1 MSETNGHTTEL
12 TEDTLRAMAV
22 QLTRLTMAGRFG
34 SSFDGLRN
42 LYDLFGWKRSLTYQ
56 DFKNAYTR
64 QGVAYRVVGA
74 YPDAAWAQ
82 PPSVKEVRPATPR
95 RSLFSL
101 IPAVPEPPSR
111 RALIDQ
117 SPALQ
122 VQAQEESTP
131 FEAAWEALEQRLRLY
146 ATLQRLDTLANLG
159 QYAVLLLGLRGQ
171 PNDLRQ
177 PATPVR
183 SPDDLLYVTPYSEE
197 YVTIQQFVQD
207 PQSSDYA
214 KPELYKI
221 ETKGT
226 GKPGTTAVPSGGTL
240 MVHASRVIHV
250 AIACLDDEIYGIPR
264 LEPIYNNICDLDKV
278 VGSSAEMFFRDA
290 KRRIG
295 LQMREGYSFKSQ
307 AAAEETARK
316 AEEFQHGLR
325 DFLDVMGMDIVN
337 LPGTTANPKEQVA
350 AQLAV
355 VTMATGIP
363 KRILEGSERGELS
376 SQQDAEEWK
385 SRVTQYQRQ
394 VGDQKL
400 LHPLI
405 ERLLALQVLPQ
416 PTHPWEVQWENLFS
430 LSEEQ
435 QAVVAKDVATA
446 LAEITKARMQG
457 LQAMSDERFLETYL
471 HLDPEDDPWRVPSP
485 AEGLQPGPEE
495 V

>member
-1 MSETNGHTTEL
+1 MSESNGHTTEL

-22 QLTRLTMAGRFG
+22 QLTRLTMAGRMG

-42 LYDLFGWKRSLTYQ
+42 LYDLFGWRRSLTYQ
-56 DFKNAYTR
+56 DFKDAYTR
-64 QGVAYRVVGA
+64 QGVAYRVVNA

-82 PPSVKEVRPATPR
+82 PPSVKEIRPATPR
-95 RSLFSL
+95 RSVFA
-101 IPAVPEPPSR
+101 AVPATDGLPV
-111 RALIDQ
+111 
-117 SPALQ
+117 LQ
-122 VQAQEESTP
+122 VQQAEDATP
-131 FEAAWEALEQRLRLY
+131 FEAAWKALEERLRLY

-207 PQSSDYA
+207 PQSPDYA

-221 ETKGT
+221 ETKAT
-226 GKPGTTAVPSGGTL
+226 GKPGTTAVPVGGTL
-240 MVHASRVIHV
+240 MVHASRVLHV
-250 AIACLDDEIYGIPR
+250 AIACLDDEVYGIPR

-278 VGSSAEMFFRDA
+278 VGSSAEMYFRDA

-295 LQMREGYSFKSQ
+295 LQMREGYKFNSK
-307 AAAEETARK
+307 ADAEETARK

-337 LPGTTANPKEQVA
+337 LPGSTASPKEQVA
-350 AQLAV
+350 AQLEIICA
-355 VTMATGIP
+355 ATGIP
-363 KRILEGSERGELS
+363 KRKLEGSERGELS
-376 SQQDAEEWK
+376 SKQDAEEWK
-385 SRVTQYQRQ
+385 GRVTQYQHQ
-394 VGDQKL
+394 VDDQKMLRPL
-400 LHPLI
+400 L
-405 ERLLALQVLPQ
+405 ERLIALHVLPQ
-416 PTHPWEVQWENLFS
+416 PAYPYAVQWENLFS

-446 LAEITKARMQG
+446 LADITKARMQG
-457 LQAMSDERFLETYL
+457 FQAMSDERFLETYL

-485 AEGLQPGPEE
+485 AEGLQPGPGEL
-495 V
+495 

>member
-12 TEDTLRAMAV
+12 TEDTLRTMAV
-22 QLTRLTMAGRFG
+22 QLTRLTLAGRMG

-42 LYDLFGWKRSLTYQ
+42 LYDLFGWRRSLTYQ
-56 DFKNAYTR
+56 DFKSAYTR
-64 QGVAYRVVGA
+64 QGVGYRVVNA

-82 PPSVKEVRPATPR
+82 PPSVKEMRPATPR
-95 RSLFSL
+95 RSLFAPL
-101 IPAVPEPPSR
+101 PVQPDQPP
-111 RALIDQ
+111 
-117 SPALQ
+117 LQ
-122 VQAQEESTP
+122 VQQAEDRTP
-131 FEAAWEALEQRLRLY
+131 FEAAWEALEARLYLY

-171 PNDLRQ
+171 TNDLRQ

-197 YVTIQQFVQD
+197 YVTIQHFVQD
-207 PQSSDYA
+207 PQSPDYA
-214 KPELYKI
+214 KPELYRI

-226 GKPGTTAVPSGGTL
+226 GKPGTTTQPGGTL

-250 AIACLDDEIYGIPR
+250 AIACLDDEVYGIPR
-264 LEPIYNNICDLDKV
+264 LEPIYNNICDIDKV
-278 VGSSAEMFFRDA
+278 VGSSAEMYFRDA

-295 LQMREGYSFKSQ
+295 LQMREGYTFKNQ

-337 LPGTTANPKEQVA
+337 LPGSTASPKEQLA
-350 AQLAV
+350 AQLAI

-394 VGDQKL
+394 VGDQKML
-400 LHPLI
+400 RPLI
-405 ERLLALQVLPQ
+405 ERLIALQVLPQ
-416 PTHPWEVQWENLFS
+416 PQYPYEVQWENLFS

-485 AEGLQPGPEE
+485 AEGLQPGPGEI
-495 V
+495 